1 MTKGIAILFVFV
13 TTRRTYSSFLRSML
27 SHASAATSSK
37 TRTTLKTSSVTL
49 PISFTAAARSHKR
62 TQPREKCAPRASFI
76 GGENISL
83 GDVHHTG
90 LGVNRCS
97 SSRGSFVR
105 ISNGEK
111 RTRAKTCEK
120 RRRRVVKCSA
130 SLALT
135 DVLFTTGTV
144 MVMPFYAL
152 MIAKPNSRVTRNLM
166 ESKLLWLILGILYLV
181 AAYLSLNSEDVVRAI
196 LNAFTQ
202 QQHVG
207 SAGAPGAATSAAAAA
222 AAATEPFI
230 SRCLTLFS
238 NFMSTPETACASWLH
253 LISLDVFLA
262 RGVFLDAMEWG
273 TPCRHSILLCCM
285 FGPLGVLAH
294 AFTRYA
300 HRTFDSMF
308 A

>member
-1 MTKGIAILFVFV
+1 MISL
-13 TTRRTYSSFLRSML
+13 
-27 SHASAATSSK
+27 ASASSMTSIKVISSSRDNATHN
-37 TRTTLKTSSVTL
+37 V
-49 PISFTAAARSHKR
+49 SHR
-62 TQPREKCAPRASFI
+62 RIPPSRNRCAPRAFSKRNV
-76 GGENISL
+76 GVVEL
-83 GDVHHTG
+83 GDCCFKSG
-90 LGVNRCS
+90 GSDRFRCS
-97 SSRGSFVR
+97 RSSSIRNS
-105 ISNGEK
+105 
-111 RTRAKTCEK
+111 K
-120 RRRRVVKCSA
+120 RRTSGRVVKCKA

-152 MIAKPNSRVTRNLM
+152 MISKPNSRVTRNLM
-166 ESKLLWLILGILYLV
+166 ESKLLWLILGVLYIV

-202 QQHVG
+202 QQGGNTAV
-207 SAGAPGAATSAAAAA
+207 STAAAAGDSA
-222 AAATEPFI
+222 EPFI

-273 TPCRHSILLCCM
+273 TPCRHSVLLCCM

-300 HRTFDSMF
+300 HRTIDSMF

>member
-37 TRTTLKTSSVTL
+37 TRTTLTSSVTL

-62 TQPREKCAPRASFI
+62 TQPREKCAPRASII
-76 GGENISL
+76 GGENNLL

-97 SSRGSFVR
+97 SSRGSFIR
-105 ISNGEK
+105 ISNSEK
-111 RTRAKTCEK
+111 RTRAKTCEE
-120 RRRRVVKCSA
+120 RRRVVKCRA

-181 AAYLSLNSEDVVRAI
+181 AAYLSLNSEDVVRAV
-196 LNAFTQ
+196 LNTFTQ

-207 SAGAPGAATSAAAAA
+207 STGASGAATAAAA

>member
-1 MTKGIAILFVFV
+1 MTSMTSTVKVISSSGDN
-13 TTRRTYSSFLRSML
+13 TTHNVSHRRIPP
-27 SHASAATSSK
+27 SK
-37 TRTTLKTSSVTL
+37 NR
-49 PISFTAAARSHKR
+49 
-62 TQPREKCAPRASFI
+62 CAPRAFSKRNV
-76 GGENISL
+76 EL
-83 GDVHHTG
+83 GDCCFSG
-90 LGVNRCS
+90 GSDRFRCS
-97 SSRGSFVR
+97 RSSSIRS
-105 ISNGEK
+105 S
-111 RTRAKTCEK
+111 K
-120 RRRRVVKCSA
+120 RRTSGRVVKCKA

-152 MIAKPNSRVTRNLM
+152 MISKPNSRVTRNLM
-166 ESKLLWLILGILYLV
+166 ESKLLWLILGVLYIV

-202 QQHVG
+202 QQGGNTAV
-207 SAGAPGAATSAAAAA
+207 SAAVAAGTSA
-222 AAATEPFI
+222 EPFI

-273 TPCRHSILLCCM
+273 TPCRHSVLLCCM

-300 HRTFDSMF
+300 HRTIDSMF

>member
-1 MTKGIAILFVFV
+1 MISL
-13 TTRRTYSSFLRSML
+13 
-27 SHASAATSSK
+27 ASASSMTSAIKVISSSGDNATHN
-37 TRTTLKTSSVTL
+37 V
-49 PISFTAAARSHKR
+49 SHR
-62 TQPREKCAPRASFI
+62 RIPPSRNRCAPRAFSKRSV
-76 GGENISL
+76 EL
-83 GDVHHTG
+83 GDCCFKSG
-90 LGVNRCS
+90 GSDRFRCS
-97 SSRGSFVR
+97 RSSS
-105 ISNGEK
+105 ICNN
-111 RTRAKTCEK
+111 K
-120 RRRRVVKCSA
+120 RRTSGRVVKCKA

-152 MIAKPNSRVTRNLM
+152 MISKPNSRVTRNLM
-166 ESKLLWLILGILYLV
+166 ESKLLWLILGVLYIV

-202 QQHVG
+202 QQGGNTAV
-207 SAGAPGAATSAAAAA
+207 SAAAAA
-222 AAATEPFI
+222 GASAEPFI

-273 TPCRHSILLCCM
+273 TPCRHSVLLCCM

-300 HRTFDSMF
+300 HRTIDSMF

>member
-1 MTKGIAILFVFV
+1 MSFENVHLFIHISAMLSLAS
-13 TTRRTYSSFLRSML
+13 TSTITTSNATRRRTRRKGW
-27 SHASAATSSK
+27 ASPAAVRVDSVDVIATSSSK
-37 TRTTLKTSSVTL
+37 SMQIARTRRVGDFFIARRWSIEDAGRTRTNKGTTT
-49 PISFTAAARSHKR
+49 RGR
-62 TQPREKCAPRASFI
+62 M
-76 GGENISL
+76 
-83 GDVHHTG
+83 
-90 LGVNRCS
+90 VNCH
-97 SSRGSFVR
+97 
-105 ISNGEK
+105 
-111 RTRAKTCEK
+111 
-120 RRRRVVKCSA
+120 A

-152 MIAKPNSRVTRNLM
+152 MISKPNSRVTRNLM
-166 ESKLLWLILGILYLV
+166 ESKLLWLILGILYIA

-196 LNAFTQ
+196 LNAFT
-202 QQHVG
+202 HRPVVG
-207 SAGAPGAATSAAAAA
+207 MGSVSLSGIATAAASGASA
-222 AAATEPFI
+222 EPFI

-273 TPCRHSILLCCM
+273 TPCRHSILLCCI
-285 FGPLGVLAH
+285 FGPLGLLAH
-294 AFTRYA
+294 AFTRYV